1 MPFLHSL
8 AAILI
13 VATGMN
19 NDESKHVMKTEVLN
33 LDNPS
38 ITCKP
43 WGDSEPLE
51 FPTGGFFS
59 NGLTVCGGRAR
70 GEDPTNKCFQ
80 IRQNITIPFNVS
92 QGVASY
98 GSSGV
103 MINQK
108 EFLISGGTN
117 TDETLLKRS
126 GILTTTAYLEGTDL
140 PFPSSYHC
148 IIATGNGTIFST
160 GGKSEY
166 NGYTD
171 IPCTY
176 TLVWDKSTW
185 KNTSTT
191 LNQARFKHA
200 CGSFI
205 LNGTTFLV
213 VAGGSDDDTH
223 SINTTE
229 FLSLDEENSEWV
241 YGNPNTYLNKVVQQF
256 NFQKISFL
264 SFC

>member
-59 NGLTVCGGRAR
+59 NGLTVCGGRPDH
-70 GEDPTNKCFQ
+70 GEDPTDKCFQ

-98 GSSGV
+98 GSSVG
-103 MINQK
+103 
-108 EFLISGGTN
+108 
-117 TDETLLKRS
+117 
-126 GILTTTAYLEGTDL
+126 
-140 PFPSSYHC
+140 
-148 IIATGNGTIFST
+148 
-160 GGKSEY
+160 
-166 NGYTD
+166 
-171 IPCTY
+171 
-176 TLVWDKSTW
+176 LV
-185 KNTSTT
+185 
-191 LNQARFKHA
+191 L
-200 CGSFI
+200 
-205 LNGTTFLV
+205 
-213 VAGGSDDDTH
+213 
-223 SINTTE
+223 
-229 FLSLDEENSEWV
+229 
-241 YGNPNTYLNKVVQQF
+241 
-256 NFQKISFL
+256 FQKSC
-264 SFC
+264 STA